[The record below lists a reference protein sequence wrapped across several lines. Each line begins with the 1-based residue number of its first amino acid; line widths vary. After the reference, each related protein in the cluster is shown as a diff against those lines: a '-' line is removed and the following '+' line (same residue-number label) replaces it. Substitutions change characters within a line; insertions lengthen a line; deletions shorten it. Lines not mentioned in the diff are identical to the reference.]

1 MDKAPIFYLL
11 PNKLHPQAT
20 VEQSFTSELEAIVP
34 TLDLLIAETPK
45 EGRAFLKPFFKKAD
59 RVVASCPVLALNEHT
74 DEEQLKELVHEI
86 VEGKKC
92 VGFVSDAGLPILA
105 DPGATLVRALK
116 LEGVAMRAF
125 TGPSSVTHALMLSGF
140 SGQHFTFH
148 GYLPKDP
155 ERLRVALK
163 TLEQTSSQERSTQI
177 FIERPYRNNPTLS
190 IIKETLN
197 PTTELCVALELMGPK
212 ERVETKT
219 IEQWRSKTAPNLHK
233 KLVIYLIMNREES
246 ISSNHSRGHVVK
258 KQGTLRRKRKR

>member
-20 VEQSFTSELEAIVP
+20 LEQSFTLELEAIIP

-45 EGRAFLKPFFKKAD
+45 EGRAFLKPFFKKVD
-59 RVVASCPVLALNEHT
+59 RAIATCPVLALNEHT
-74 DEEQLKELVHEI
+74 DEEQLQELVCEI

-105 DPGATLVRALK
+105 DPGAVLVRALK
-116 LEGVAMRAF
+116 LEGVTIRAF
-125 TGPSSVTHALMLSGF
+125 TGPSSITHALMLSGF

-155 ERLRVALK
+155 ERLRIALQA
-163 TLEQTSSQERSTQI
+163 LEQTSLRERSTQI

-190 IIKETLN
+190 IIKETLKE
-197 PTTELCVALELMGPK
+197 TTELCVAIELMGPK
-212 ERVETKT
+212 EKVETQT
-219 IEQWRSKTAPNLHK
+219 IKQWRSKTAPNLHK
-233 KLVIYLIMNREES
+233 KLVIYLLMNREES
-246 ISSNHSRGHVVK
+246 ISCNHSRGHVVK
-258 KQGTLRRKRKR
+258 KQGAFRRKRK